1 MLPKLLGC
9 ANRKQGSGYG
19 VNETKAMSDQNKIKE
34 LRKAVTRNAFLT
46 PEDSHRVADAI
57 IAAIDQLMARDNGP
71 IGDLIQTVGENVK
84 NGIDKAVCTGPYF
97 VDAVRNG
104 VESAFSECDQ

>member
-1 MLPKLLGC
+1 MPKLSGC

-19 VNETKAMSDQNKIKE
+19 VNETKAMSDRNKIEE

-46 PEDSHRVADAI
+46 PEDSSRVADAI
-57 IAAIDQLMARDNGP
+57 IAAIDQLMSRENGQ
-71 IGDLIQTVGENVK
+71 IAELIYTVGENVK
-84 NGIDKAVCTGPYF
+84 NGIDKAVCSGPYF

-104 VESAFSECDQ
+104 VESDFSECDQ